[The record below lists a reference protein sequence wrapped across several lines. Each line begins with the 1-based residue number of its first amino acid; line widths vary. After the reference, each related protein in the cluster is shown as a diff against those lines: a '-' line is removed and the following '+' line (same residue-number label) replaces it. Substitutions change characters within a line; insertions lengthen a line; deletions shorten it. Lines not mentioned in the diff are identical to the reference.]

1 MYIYTLY
8 VYVCMYIYTLFTI
21 YGTYLV
27 LSIYKT
33 VKTLFYHLPNSQA
46 CMSQDIRKYN
56 FVKGIR
62 NNKRYSKKR
71 AQILS
76 DLIISYISWNEK
88 QKL

>member
-8 VYVCMYIYTLFTI
+8 VYVCMYIYALFTI

-33 VKTLFYHLPNSQA
+33 VKTLFYHLSN
-46 CMSQDIRKYN
+46 
-56 FVKGIR
+56 KGIR